1 MSIWSRIILYLTKSS
16 KKISTYWKNRKKK
29 EWEDTEAALR
39 AAFICCDAMYCEVIA
54 NPQQAVPLEKSQFR
68 AEELEDVLPEY
79 KIAAGVYAPND
90 EIYGK
95 FHVLLPVNEKT
106 KDTF

>member
-1 MSIWSRIILYLTKSS
+1 M
-16 KKISTYWKNRKKK
+16 KNRKK
-29 EWEDTEAALR
+29 EWEDTETALR

-54 NPQQAVPLEKSQFR
+54 NPQQAVLLEKSQFR

-95 FHVLLPVNEKT
+95 FHVLLPVMRRQKEH
-106 KDTF
+106 F

>member
-1 MSIWSRIILYLTKSS
+1 MEIWL
-16 KKISTYWKNRKKK
+16 
-29 EWEDTEAALR
+29 
-39 AAFICCDAMYCEVIA
+39 MYCEVIA

-90 EIYGK
+90 EKVKMK
-95 FHVLLPVNEKT
+95 FL
-106 KDTF
+106 

>member
-1 MSIWSRIILYLTKSS
+1 MGRHGSCTEGGIYLLRCHVLRSNSKS
-16 KKISTYWKNRKKK
+16 
-29 EWEDTEAALR
+29 A
-39 AAFICCDAMYCEVIA
+39 
-54 NPQQAVPLEKSQFR
+54 QAVPLEKSQFR

-106 KDTF
+106 KRTLFELKQI

>member
-1 MSIWSRIILYLTKSS
+1 MIMTPVTI
-16 KKISTYWKNRKKK
+16 
-29 EWEDTEAALR
+29 AALNTVFR
-39 AAFICCDAMYCEVIA
+39 VATVVVLFPFI
-54 NPQQAVPLEKSQFR
+54 PKLEKLVCMLVKNS

-106 KDTF
+106 KRTLVQKTSQECQQSHESSE

>member
-1 MSIWSRIILYLTKSS
+1 MCIRDRVPDNPLFNEEFQ
-16 KKISTYWKNRKKK
+16 KNFYVLEEQEKK

-79 KIAAGVYAPND
+79 KIAAGVYAPVSYTHLSKRFCV
-90 EIYGK
+90 IP
-95 FHVLLPVNEKT
+95 FT
-106 KDTF
+106 